1 MQKMTVFK
9 LYAAR
14 NCTVGDEGLQFTT
27 RKNLPDKY
35 KCSSE
40 NIAYL
45 ACSAISH
52 CSFSE
57 LWLSSLVILSIKNE
71 GALYI
76 DCQFITEDS
85 AAVKAQRVDFGC

>member
-1 MQKMTVFK
+1 MQKMTVFN

-14 NCTVGDEGLQFTT
+14 DYTVGDEGLQFTT

-40 NIAYL
+40 NIANL

-52 CSFSE
+52 CTFSK
-57 LWLSSLVILSIKNE
+57 LWL
-71 GALYI
+71 
-76 DCQFITEDS
+76 T
-85 AAVKAQRVDFGC
+85 KASNQP